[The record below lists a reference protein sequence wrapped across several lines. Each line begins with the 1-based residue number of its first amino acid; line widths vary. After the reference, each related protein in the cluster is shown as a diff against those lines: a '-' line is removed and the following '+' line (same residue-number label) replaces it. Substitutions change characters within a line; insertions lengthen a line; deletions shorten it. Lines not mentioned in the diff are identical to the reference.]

1 MPGAY
6 AKNSEKTARPK
17 AECTAAA
24 EKAVRGSP
32 AKARRRAGK
41 PRQSPPPGGATRQS
55 PPPGG
60 EAPPKRRRA
69 GKPAKARRRAGK
81 PRQSRRRAGKP
92 RQSPPPCGEAPPKP
106 AAVRGSPP
114 KPPPCGEAPQ
124 KPADVRGSPAKVRR
138 RAGKPRQSAAGQSN
152 PPKPAAV
159 RGSPAKPR
167 RRAGKP
173 RQSAPLRRTGRNI
186 KKAAGRMTRR
196 LRGLYSSACSKLTFL
211 LLWLYN
217 TVRMCR
223 FCDET
228 ETLRLQ
234 LRTGL
239 VKLLRCRFYLL

>member
-1 MPGAY
+1 MQYEIRQCNRQNFCGCFCRMPGAY

-32 AKARRRAGK
+32 AKARRCAGK
-41 PRQSPPPGGATRQS
+41 PRQSPPLC
-55 PPPGG
+55 G
-60 EAPPKRRRA
+60 EAPPKTAAAR
-69 GKPAKARRRAGK
+69 GSPAKARRRAGK
-81 PRQSRRRAGKP
+81 PRQS
-92 RQSPPPCGEAPPKP
+92 PPPGGEAPPNP
-106 AAVRGSPP
+106 AAG
-114 KPPPCGEAPQ
+114 
-124 KPADVRGSPAKVRR
+124 
-138 RAGKPRQSAAGQSN
+138 
-152 PPKPAAV
+152 
-159 RGSPAKPR
+159 
-167 RRAGKP
+167 
-173 RQSAPLRRTGRNI
+173 RRTGRNI

-217 TVRMCR
+217 TVGMCR

>member
-1 MPGAY
+1 MKYGNVTGEIFAD
-6 AKNSEKTARPK
+6 AFAVCRARMRKTAKKLPDPSRMY
-17 AECTAAA
+17 
-24 EKAVRGSP
+24 RGGRES
-32 AKARRRAGK
+32 
-41 PRQSPPPGGATRQS
+41 
-55 PPPGG
+55 
-60 EAPPKRRRA
+60 RA
-69 GKPAKARRRAGK
+69 GKPAKARRRAGQPTK
-81 PRQSRRRAGKP
+81 ARRRAGKP
-92 RQSPPPCGEAPPKP
+92 
-106 AAVRGSPP
+106 
-114 KPPPCGEAPQ
+114 
-124 KPADVRGSPAKVRR
+124 AK
-138 RAGKPRQSAAGQSN
+138 A
-152 PPKPAAV
+152 AAV

-173 RQSAPLRRTGRNI
+173 RQSATLRRTGRNI

-217 TVRMCR
+217 TVRMCQ

>member
-1 MPGAY
+1 MKYGNVTGKIFAD
-6 AKNSEKTARPK
+6 AFAVCRARMRKTAKKLPAPSRMY
-17 AECTAAA
+17 
-24 EKAVRGSP
+24 RGGRES
-32 AKARRRAGK
+32 RVGK
-41 PRQSPPPGGATRQS
+41 PRQSPPPR
-55 PPPGG
+55 G
-60 EAPPKRRRA
+60 EA
-69 GKPAKARRRAGK
+69 
-81 PRQSRRRAGKP
+81 
-92 RQSPPPCGEAPPKP
+92 
-106 AAVRGSPP
+106 PP
-114 KPPPCGEAPQ
+114 KPPPCGEAP
-124 KPADVRGSPAKVRR
+124 A
-138 RAGKPRQSAAGQSN
+138 
-152 PPKPAAV
+152 KPAAV
-159 RGSPAKPR
+159 RGSPAKAR